1 MVEWSNT
8 PVLKTGVPQ
17 GTGGSNPS
25 LSATESCR
33 LKDLQDFFR
42 YGVSIICPPPIF
54 NNYVGFDV
62 GLFSNIFVVGIKKCQ
77 LRVSQ
82 RIVGSQ
88 NLYRDEKT
96 IIYYRN

>member
-33 LKDLQDFFR
+33 SKYLQDFF
-42 YGVSIICPPPIF
+42 VMVCPLNVTPPQKKIF

-62 GLFSNIFVVGIKKCQ
+62 GLFSNIFVVGIK
-77 LRVSQ
+77 
-82 RIVGSQ
+82 
-88 NLYRDEKT
+88 NANYAF
-96 IIYYRN
+96 RNA

>member
-1 MVEWSNT
+1 M
-8 PVLKTGVPQ
+8 
-17 GTGGSNPS
+17 
-25 LSATESCR
+25 
-33 LKDLQDFFR
+33 F
-42 YGVSIICPPPIF
+42 PPPPKKKIF

-62 GLFSNIFVVGIKKCQ
+62 WLFSNIFVVGIKKCQ

-96 IIYYRN
+96 IIYYKNQHIECLIP

>member
-1 MVEWSNT
+1 MVCPLN
-8 PVLKTGVPQ
+8 V
-17 GTGGSNPS
+17 
-25 LSATESCR
+25 
-33 LKDLQDFFR
+33 
-42 YGVSIICPPPIF
+42 PPPQKKIF

-62 GLFSNIFVVGIKKCQ
+62 WLFSNIFVVGIKKCQ

-96 IIYYRN
+96 IIYYKNQHIECLIP